1 MKTRA
6 ATTEDFIEQMGM
18 ALQHDGMSRTA
29 ARILAML
36 ILSEEPAGLDE
47 IADHLQVSKSGVS
60 TNTRDLERMGVIRRS
75 TRPGDR
81 QYYFSVA
88 NGAVNRLVEN
98 HIARLSQAA
107 EAVQIALNTT
117 PKRAKVSRERL
128 SGLSYFYG
136 VAIRKTSEIFEEISG
151 TSLSGLS
158 GGSALPVSRK
168 QPARRPA

>member
-1 MKTRA
+1 MKTTA
-6 ATTEDFIEQMGM
+6 TTTEDFIEQMGM

-47 IADHLQVSKSGVS
+47 IADNLQVSKSGVS

-81 QYYFSVA
+81 QYYFSIA
-88 NGAVNRLVEN
+88 EGAANRLVEN

-107 EAVQIALNTT
+107 DAVQMALNTL
-117 PKRAKVSRERL
+117 PRRAKISRERL
-128 SGLSYFYG
+128 AGLSGFYE
-136 VAIRKTSEIFEEISG
+136 VAIRKTSEIFEEITG
-151 TSLSGLS
+151 TGSSDRL
-158 GGSALPVSRK
+158 GGSTLPASQK

>member
-1 MKTRA
+1 MTTM
-6 ATTEDFIEQMGM
+6 ATATHDFIEQMGM

-47 IADHLQVSKSGVS
+47 IAEHLQVSKSGVS

-88 NGAVNRLVEN
+88 DSAVNRLVEN
-98 HIARLSQAA
+98 HVARLSQAA
-107 EAVQIALNTT
+107 EAVQMALNTA
-117 PKRAKVSRERL
+117 PKKAKVSRERL

-136 VAIRKTSEIFEEISG
+136 VAIRKTSDILEEITGKKPISR
-151 TSLSGLS
+151 SA
-158 GGSALPVSRK
+158 GSTLPASQKR
-168 QPARRPA
+168 PARRPA

>member
-1 MKTRA
+1 MKTRV

-107 EAVQIALNTT
+107 EAVQTALNTT

-151 TSLSGLS
+151 TGLSGLS

>member
-1 MKTRA
+1 MKTNA
-6 ATTEDFIEQMGM
+6 VTTDDFIEQMGI

-47 IADHLQVSKSGVS
+47 IADRLQVSKSGVS

-88 NGAVNRLVEN
+88 HGAVNRLVEN

-107 EAVQIALNTT
+107 EAVQMALNTT
-117 PKRAKVSRERL
+117 PKRAKISRERL
-128 SGLSYFYG
+128 TGLGYFYD
-136 VAIRKTSEIFEEISG
+136 VAIRKTSEIFEEIGG
-151 TSLSGLS
+151 TGSTDRSA
-158 GGSALPVSRK
+158 GSALPASRK